1 MTNITIGKK
10 ELEKIKLLT
19 KEIDVDQAEITG
31 NKKTKEVCLN
41 FKTNKVTESGVSP
54 ICHSIVIQQK
64 EVLESFSFVMT
75 DEESINFTSFVSNAS
90 EQEENLTIEVLES
103 NNIKLVVGDVSL
115 VLSGSDHTT
124 SKDPIFLNKSAPSP
138 IVSFSKEDFKS
149 QIVDRTKNLTF
160 QNEWI
165 DKKLAGVNLI
175 VSEDSASI
183 FMATRTF
190 HFKAPITKGVFYPE
204 SSKPFVHNHG
214 VMFLSEDFIKNI
226 YSLAEDDEEIKF
238 FLNQSCEEDDYISY
252 DISIGNYILLCVSGY
267 ARVKNI
273 LNSHKFDDE
282 ASSKEVYSFNVNLKK
297 IKKFFTLFKNSEVFV
312 NEVINIS
319 SKSGKGLYFKP
330 FEEEEKKFEYFIENK
345 KIKVNSEIN
354 ANLFVLNSVVQA
366 LNGDEIIIME
376 TEANNK
382 HFIISDNSSWF
393 IIGKSIKQE

>member
-282 ASSKEVYSFNVNLKK
+282 ASSKEVYSFGVNLKK

-354 ANLFVLNSVVQA
+354 ANFFVLNSVVQA

>member
-19 KEIDVDQAEITG
+19 KEIDVDQAEIVG
-31 NKKTKEVCLN
+31 NKKTKEVCLR
-41 FKTNKVTESGVSP
+41 FKTSKATESGVSP

-75 DEESINFTSFVSNAS
+75 DEESVNFTSFVSNAS

-103 NNIKLVVGDVSL
+103 NNIKLVVEDVSL
-115 VLSGSDHTT
+115 VLSGSHYTDI
-124 SKDPIFLNKSAPSP
+124 KDPIFLNKSAPSP

-226 YSLAEDDEEIKF
+226 YSLAEEDEEIKF

-282 ASSKEVYSFNVNLKK
+282 ASSKKVYSFGVNLKK

-354 ANLFVLNSVVQA
+354 ANFFVLNSVVQA

>member
-226 YSLAEDDEEIKF
+226 YSLAEEDEEIKF

-282 ASSKEVYSFNVNLKK
+282 ASSKEVYSFGVNLKK

-354 ANLFVLNSVVQA
+354 ANFFVLNSVVQA

>member
-19 KEIDVDQAEITG
+19 KEVDVDQAEITG

-90 EQEENLTIEVLES
+90 EQDENLTIEVLES
-103 NNIKLVVGDVSL
+103 NNIKLVVEDVSL

-282 ASSKEVYSFNVNLKK
+282 ASSKEVYSFGVNLKK

-345 KIKVNSEIN
+345 KNKVNSEIN
-354 ANLFVLNSVVQA
+354 ANFFVLNSVVQA

>member
-19 KEIDVDQAEITG
+19 KEIDVDQAEIVG
-31 NKKTKEVCLN
+31 NKKTKEVCLR
-41 FKTNKVTESGVSP
+41 FKTNKATESGVSP

-75 DEESINFTSFVSNAS
+75 DEESVNFTSFVSNAS

-103 NNIKLVVGDVSL
+103 NNIKLVVEDVSL
-115 VLSGSDHTT
+115 VLSGSHYTDI
-124 SKDPIFLNKSAPSP
+124 KDPIFLNKSAPSP

-183 FMATRTF
+183 FIATRTF

-214 VMFLSEDFIKNI
+214 VMFLYEDFIKNI
-226 YSLAEDDEEIKF
+226 YSLAEEDEEIKF

-345 KIKVNSEIN
+345 KIKVNSEIY
-354 ANLFVLNSVVQA
+354 ANFFVLNSVVQA
-366 LNGDEIIIME
+366 LNGDEIIIKE

>member
-19 KEIDVDQAEITG
+19 KEVDVDQVTITG
-31 NKKTKEVCLN
+31 SKKTKEVCLN
-41 FKTNKVTESGVSP
+41 FKTSKVTESGVSP

-64 EVLESFSFVMT
+64 EDLESFSFVMA
-75 DEESINFTSFVSNAS
+75 DEESVNFTSFVSNAS

-103 NNIKLVVGDVSL
+103 NNIKLVVEDVSL

-149 QIVDRTKNLTF
+149 QIVDRIKNLTF

-226 YSLAEDDEEIKF
+226 YSLAEEDEEIKF

-282 ASSKEVYSFNVNLKK
+282 ASSKEVYSFGVSLKK

-345 KIKVNSEIN
+345 KNKVNSEIN
-354 ANLFVLNSVVQA
+354 ANFFVLNSVVQA